1 MNRCVLVCIISQL
14 AVGTARADE
23 TDYLAH
29 VKPIF
34 RAHCFRC
41 HGALK
46 QEAGLRL
53 DTAKLARRGGDS
65 GPAVIP
71 GSADK
76 SPLLRKVLHADPEQR
91 MPPEGKPLR
100 PAEIDHLRA
109 WIQSGAKAPADER
122 PEADP
127 AEHWSFR
134 PLRRPP
140 VPRPANSAWVR
151 NPIDAFIAAEHQAR
165 GLVPLPPAD
174 KRVLLRRLYLD
185 LLGLPPTRSELKA
198 FVDDPSA
205 DAYERVVDRLL
216 SSSRYGERW
225 ARHWMDIWRYSDW
238 YGRRQVND
246 VRNSYPH
253 IWRWRD
259 WIVDGLNADKG
270 YDQMVREMLAA
281 DEMYPEDDSRTVA
294 LGFIVRNWFSLNYD
308 TWKQDL
314 VEHTGKAFL
323 GLRLNCAHCH
333 DHKYDPISQE
343 EYFAFRAFFEPLE
356 FRHDRVPGGPRL
368 TKYMRYKP
376 GSGASLRPIEAGLA
390 RIYDAYVDEQT
401 LMYRLGDTRDKTDRA
416 IAPYAPAILGGDQLR
431 IEPVKLPAVAWY
443 PELKS
448 FAVESELNSRAAAV
462 AAAEK
467 ERNRCRSA
475 LPAVSKQVAQA
486 STDLATAKRDV
497 PDDPK
502 RRIRKPAD
510 VIAEWRFEGKQDS
523 EFLADSRGGPALR
536 RVTESDPAARVF
548 EFLSTAGVKSFPNP
562 LPLTGVNNHF
572 AAEFRQDRSF
582 AYLAAE
588 TDDKFSTNTFT
599 LEAFIHCHVSQRNF
613 NRTIAALDGCWTL
626 LHRGLDAE
634 TFELR
639 LLLQGANG
647 RLRDVSTAQS
657 PEIPA
662 SQRMRL
668 KTGHDYYVCVCVGQQ
683 ELLFCA
689 ANLTANTALHSCSVS
704 RGSKQV
710 EVFDLASPE
719 NNALFRIGNSDGTGR
734 FHGLIDEVRYTRGQL
749 RLSQIA
755 AACGR
760 STDDGIQHAQAR
772 LAQLE
777 RSQRNLQLDLLAA
790 EQNLQAASKEWKA
803 YQARVA
809 AARAEFVS
817 PSGDISELAST
828 AARREW
834 EARQAAAIAKR
845 SQAEQQLRR
854 LTDAEKPDAKKIKQA
869 NEKLAAAA
877 KSADQAAKSTWD
889 AKSKYTPLGPQYPR
903 TSSGRRTALASWIAS
918 DDNPL
923 TARVAV
929 NHIWMRHFGRPLVD
943 SVFDFGRGGQRP
955 TQPAL
960 LDWMAMEL
968 MSPAAGS
975 HAADSSR
982 QAGQR
987 NRKGRWSMKALHRLI
1002 VTSSTYRLSSGRA
1015 GESQGQERI
1024 DKENVYRW
1032 KSDRRRLESEGV
1044 RDCMLFVSGQLDSRF
1059 GGIDLDPAREW
1070 ETRRRSLYYTIYPES
1085 GGMMQFLTLFDAPDP
1100 CDCYRRTE
1108 TTVPQQALA
1117 LSNSRLALILGRQLA
1132 ARLAVE
1138 TRQGTR
1144 VGDDET
1150 FIIALFETVLSRG
1163 PRPSELG
1170 FCREF
1175 LQRQEQ
1181 LTRDLPEAE
1190 LKSPAEKG
1198 VVPGS
1203 TNPRQR
1209 ARESLVRVLLN
1220 HNEFITIQ

>member
-1 MNRCVLVCIISQL
+1 MNRCVLACAICQL
-14 AVGTARADE
+14 AAWTANAAE
-23 TDYLAH
+23 TDYLTH
-29 VKPIF
+29 VKPIL
-34 RAHCFRC
+34 RAHCFGC

-53 DTAKLARRGGDS
+53 DTGLLARRGGDS

-71 GSADK
+71 GSTDN
-76 SPLLRKVLHADPEQR
+76 SLLLRKVTHADAEQR
-91 MPPEGKPLR
+91 MPPDSKPLTQSQ
-100 PAEIDHLRA
+100 IDHIRA
-109 WIQSGAKAPADER
+109 WIRSGAKIPVDER

-127 AEHWSFR
+127 TEHWSFR

-165 GLVPLPPAD
+165 DLTPLPPAG
-174 KRVLLRRLYLD
+174 KLVLLRRLYLD
-185 LLGLPPTRSELKA
+185 LVGLPPTRSELRT
-198 FVDDPSA
+198 FVEDPSP

-216 SSSRYGERW
+216 SSSHYGERW

-259 WIVDGLNADKG
+259 WIVDALNADKG

-281 DEMYPEDDSRTVA
+281 DELYPDDDSRTVA

-333 DHKYDPISQE
+333 DHKYDPISQD

-376 GSGASLRPIEAGLA
+376 GSGASLSPIAAGLA
-390 RIYDAYVDEQT
+390 RIYDAYVDEKT
-401 LMYRLGDTRDKTDRA
+401 LVYRLGDTRDKTDRA
-416 IAPYAPAILGGDQLR
+416 IAPYAPAILGGDALR
-431 IEPVKLPAVAWY
+431 IEPVQLPAVAWY
-443 PELKS
+443 PELKD
-448 FAVESELNSRAAAV
+448 FAVESELASRASAV
-462 AAAEK
+462 AVAES
-467 ERNRCRSA
+467 ELARCRSA
-475 LPAVSKQVAQA
+475 LPAVSKQLAQA
-486 STDLATAKRDV
+486 AADVAEAKRDV

-502 RRIRKPAD
+502 RLIREAGD
-510 VIAEWRFEGKQDS
+510 VIAEWRFEGQQDAD
-523 EFLADSRGGPALR
+523 FLADSRGGGQALR
-536 RVTESDPAARVF
+536 RVTESDPVTRAF
-548 EFLSTAGVKSFPNP
+548 EFTPAGGVKSFPNP
-562 LPLTGVNNHF
+562 LPLTGGNNRF
-572 AAEFRQDRSF
+572 AAEFQQDRSF
-582 AYLAAE
+582 AYLAADTTE
-588 TDDKFSTNTFT
+588 KFYSNTFT
-599 LEAFIHCHVSQRNF
+599 LEAFIHCDVSQRNY
-613 NRTIAALDGCWTL
+613 NRTIAAFDGCWTL
-626 LHRGLDAE
+626 LHRGLNAD

-639 LLLQGANG
+639 LRLHGADG
-647 RLRDVSTAQS
+647 RLRDVATAEST
-657 PEIPA
+657 EVPA
-662 SQRMRL
+662 AQRMRL
-668 KTGHDYYVCVCVGQQ
+668 KTGHDYYVCVRVGEH

-689 ANLTANTALHSCSVS
+689 ADLTANAALQTCRVS
-704 RGSKQV
+704 RGGKQQDV
-710 EVFDLASPE
+710 SDLAAPSK
-719 NNALFRIGNSDGTGR
+719 NALFRIGNSDGTGR
-734 FHGLIDEVRYTRGQL
+734 FHGLIDEVRYTRGRL
-749 RLSQIA
+749 SLSQIA
-755 AACGR
+755 AASGR
-760 STDDGIQHAQAR
+760 STDAGIQQAMAG
-772 LAQLE
+772 LAELE
-777 RSQRNLQLDLLAA
+777 RTQRHQQRDLLAA
-790 EQNLQAASKEWKA
+790 EQQLKAANSELMA
-803 YQARVA
+803 YRARTA
-809 AARAEFVS
+809 AARAEFVAQA
-817 PSGDISELAST
+817 GDVAELASN
-828 AARREW
+828 AARLEW
-834 EARQAAAIAKR
+834 EAGQAAAVAKL
-845 SQAEQQLRR
+845 SQAEQELRR
-854 LTDAEKPDAKKIKQA
+854 LTETGKPDAKKIKQA
-869 NEKLAAAA
+869 EQKRQAAA
-877 KSADQAAKSTWD
+877 KSAEQAAKSTWD
-889 AKSKYTPLGPQYPR
+889 PKSKYTPLGPRYPR
-903 TSSGRRTALASWIAS
+903 TSSGRRRALAGWLAS

-955 TQPAL
+955 THPAL
-960 LDWMAMEL
+960 LDWLAMEL
-968 MSPAAGS
+968 MSPAATGAQAEHS
-975 HAADSSR
+975 GR
-982 QAGQR
+982 QDHKR
-987 NRKGRWSMKALHRLI
+987 MGRWSMKSLHRLI
-1002 VTSSTYRLSSGRA
+1002 VTSSMYRLSSGRA

-1059 GGIDLDPAREW
+1059 GGTDLDPAREW

-1138 TRQGTR
+1138 TQKKTG
-1144 VGDDET
+1144 VADEEA
-1150 FIIALFETVLSRG
+1150 FIVALFETVLSRR
-1163 PRPSELG
+1163 PRPREITY
-1170 FCREF
+1170 CRTF
-1175 LQRQEQ
+1175 LQQQEQ
-1181 LTRDLPEAE
+1181 LTRDLPDAQ

-1198 VVPGS
+1198 VVPSS